1 MNLPPFHTLT
11 IAEKV
16 AQLIVVRA
24 SGHLFDRQICYPQWE
39 ACQSDLQ
46 TWIDQ
51 GVGGVILLGGSA
63 AELALRT
70 QQLQTWSKIPL
81 FLAADVE
88 EGVGQRFAGASWLP
102 PPLAFGSIARAN
114 LAQGLADVEAF
125 GEITAQEARAIGL
138 NWILAPVVDV
148 NNNPLNPVINVRSF
162 GETPE
167 EVCVLTQAFLRGCQ
181 RHSVLTTAKHFPG
194 HGDTAVDSHLE
205 LPQILH
211 DRSRLEAVE
220 WKPFRTA
227 IEAGVSSIM
236 TAHLLLPALDAEYP
250 ATLSRP
256 ILTNLLRESWHFEGL
271 IVTDALIMQAITQHY
286 GETEAPLLA
295 LEAGAD
301 VILMPVNPTKT
312 IEAMVEAV
320 HRGRLL
326 ETRIDQSLARIWKA
340 KRSLKT
346 IAEPISQRLDSL
358 ERSPGDGLTR
368 SILKRSQRIRFSSA
382 PPQAADPLLNQ
393 ALNDHSTQTRKL
405 PDCRNLILVDNLL
418 QVPFL
423 GNHTPAVRIPQK
435 HGYHLQILDQTS
447 HSPQSNMLI
456 NNQPNNQ
463 SNFVLDSH
471 DQPHHGQ
478 PHHGQPHDQP
488 HHGHPHD
495 QPHHGQPHDQPHNQT
510 YGQTHDQRHHDQPHN
525 QPHNQTYGQ
534 NNDQR
539 HHGQNNDQTYGQNN
553 DQINP
558 QIHCPPTLLQL
569 FIRGNPFRGS
579 GQTSPWMQQWLI
591 ALLELNNLQALIVYG
606 SPYSWESLITH
617 FPPEIPS
624 IFTYGQMP
632 LAQEIALQT
641 IFDRLFE
648 TGLGQNKTSTL
659 NPIEFTT

>member
-340 KRSLKT
+340 KQSLKT

-368 SILKRSQRIRFSSA
+368 SILKRSQRIRFSSSS
-382 PPQAADPLLNQ
+382 PQGMDPARPNQ
-393 ALNDHSTQTRKL
+393 TLHQPANPSPQMGQMGQMGKL

-447 HSPQSNMLI
+447 YPLPHI
-456 NNQPNNQ
+456 QPNLTPN
-463 SNFVLDSH
+463 
-471 DQPHHGQ
+471 PHGQ
-478 PHHGQPHDQP
+478 SYSPTDGS
-488 HHGHPHD
+488 
-495 QPHHGQPHDQPHNQT
+495 
-510 YGQTHDQRHHDQPHN
+510 
-525 QPHNQTYGQ
+525 
-534 NNDQR
+534 
-539 HHGQNNDQTYGQNN
+539 
-553 DQINP
+553 
-558 QIHCPPTLLQL
+558 PTLLQL
-569 FIRGNPFRGS
+569 FVRGNPFRGS
-579 GQTSPWMQQWLI
+579 GETSPWMQQWLI
-591 ALLELNNLQALIVYG
+591 ALLEVKQLQALIVYG
-606 SPYSWESLITH
+606 SPYAWESLIAH
-617 FPPEIPS
+617 FPPEIPC

-632 LAQEIALQT
+632 LSQEIALET
-641 IFDRLFE
+641 LFDRLFE

-659 NPIEFTT
+659 NPLEFTT